1 MFRQNK
7 QQDTEMKT
15 YLICAA
21 SCQKE
26 KAVLVHANSID
37 DVIAML
43 RRGEVDLS
51 GVMDVDCQFNG
62 FDIKNE
68 IWCEVIVSYRRDF
81 IDYFKKDF
89 ATEDIA
95 SVEALITIYDYYIE

>member
-1 MFRQNK
+1 
-7 QQDTEMKT
+7 MKK
-15 YLICAA
+15 YLVTAE

-37 DVIAML
+37 DVISML
-43 RRGEVDLS
+43 RRGAVDLS
-51 GVMDVDCQFNG
+51 GGMDVDWQFNG

-81 IDYFKKDF
+81 ID
-89 ATEDIA
+89 
-95 SVEALITIYDYYIE
+95 